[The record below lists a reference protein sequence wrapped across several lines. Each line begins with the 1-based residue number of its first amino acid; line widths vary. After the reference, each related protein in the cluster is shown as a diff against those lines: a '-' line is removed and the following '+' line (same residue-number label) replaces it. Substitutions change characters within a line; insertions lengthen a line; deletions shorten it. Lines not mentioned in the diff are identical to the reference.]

1 MAERPKA
8 IFAAIAAN
16 LAIAASKFIAAY
28 FSGSSAIFSEG
39 IHSLV
44 DSGNGALLLLG
55 LRRSRHPADEG
66 HPFGYGKELYFWTLV
81 VAMLI
86 FACGGIFSLLQG
98 WSQLR
103 APRDLDRLG

>member
-16 LAIAASKFIAAY
+16 LAIAASRFIAAY

-55 LRRSRHPADEG
+55 LRRSVIPPTKATR
-66 HPFGYGKELYFWTLV
+66 LV
-81 VAMLI
+81 MVRSYI
-86 FACGGIFSLLQG
+86 SGRSL
-98 WSQLR
+98 
-103 APRDLDRLG
+103 

>member
-44 DSGNGALLLLG
+44 DSGNGL
-55 LRRSRHPADEG
+55 
-66 HPFGYGKELYFWTLV
+66 FCF
-81 VAMLI
+81 
-86 FACGGIFSLLQG
+86 
-98 WSQLR
+98 
-103 APRDLDRLG
+103 